1 MEKYKKSIT
10 IRVFLLSALALLAVG
25 LGIYLEI
32 LFMIGLC
39 LAVFVMIMLRYAL
52 LPDFYCGLLGGI
64 SVSLLLGAGT
74 LKHMISDT
82 LN

>member
-1 MEKYKKSIT
+1 MKTKKLKT
-10 IRVFLLSALALLAVG
+10 
-25 LGIYLEI
+25 YLEI
-32 LFMIGLC
+32 LFIIGLC

-64 SVSLLLGAGT
+64 SVSLLLDAGS

-82 LN
+82 LK